1 MFYDTA
7 ILRAKGYQKLWPSN
21 TIAPFWIP
29 MEEGKGHEFYYDTA
43 ILEPKA
49 TKKCWPGNPP
59 ALSWTPGEGGGKGK

>member
-1 MFYDTA
+1 MEWATVHLLWEHDDVFYDTA

-43 ILEPKA
+43 ILGA
-49 TKKCWPGNPP
+49 
-59 ALSWTPGEGGGKGK
+59 KGY